1 MCIVMHTF
9 ILGQYAKVGLV
20 AKYNITSVVEK
31 VQKLYNKDDKSKAMI
46 TTGDAIKQEYT
57 INDGVPV
64 PHGNPLRELVSLPCI
79 PYNKII
85 QISGPPDSG
94 KSTSS
99 GQLMASAQKTD
110 HIVILWDS
118 EQKFDAKR
126 YDTKFGGDSSNVLLV
141 KTNEILQ
148 GGEKVRKLAIECKE
162 QFPDAKLFIVWD
174 SVGGSQARGAAERE
188 MDSEK
193 HAQPGQDAK
202 ENGAVM
208 KMMVGLINKFPD
220 SVSICMINQ
229 VYAKI
234 GFMQQGDAE
243 SGGKKI
249 EYHSSL
255 IIRLKRIKTLTKVVK
270 GVEVKRGIL
279 TRATVAKNHLS
290 QSDTSVHKLD
300 FEITADGASISIKQ
314 DKEYAD

>member
-1 MCIVMHTF
+1 M
-9 ILGQYAKVGLV
+9 AKFNVSS
-20 AKYNITSVVEK
+20 IVEK
-31 VQKLYNKDDKSKAMI
+31 VQKLYNKDDKSKSMI
-46 TTGDAIKQEYT
+46 TTGDTIKQDYT
-57 INDGVPV
+57 IADGVPV
-64 PHGNPLRELVSLPCI
+64 PIGSPLRELVGLPCV

-118 EQKFDAKR
+118 EQKFDARR
-126 YDTKFGGDSSNVLLV
+126 YDNKFGGDSSNLLIV

-162 QFPDAKLFIVWD
+162 QYPEAKLFIVWD

-202 ENGAVM
+202 ENGAIM
-208 KMMVGLINKFPD
+208 KMLVGLINKYPD
-220 SVSICMINQ
+220 SVAVCMINQ

-255 IIRLKRIKTLTKVVK
+255 IIRLKRIKTLTKVTK

-290 QSDTSVHKLD
+290 QSETSVHKLD
-300 FEITADGASISIKQ
+300 FEITSEGAFVSGKQ
-314 DKEYAD
+314 DEADAD